1 MPTNYLD
8 VVELAELLGLSIS
21 TLRRRLR
28 SREWEL
34 PPRAHGFEELLR
46 WRRTEVVCCVAETEY
61 RTGMK
66 R

>member
-8 VVELAELLGLSIS
+8 VVELAEMLGLSVA
-21 TLRRRLR
+21 TVRRRLR
-28 SREWEL
+28 CRAWEL

-46 WRRTEVVCCVAETEY
+46 WRRTEVVCWVAETEY
-61 RTGMK
+61 RAARK

>member
-8 VVELAELLGLSIS
+8 VVELVETLGLSVE

-28 SREWEL
+28 CREWEL
-34 PPRAHGFEELLR
+34 PPRAHGFGELLR
-46 WRRTEVVCCVAETEY
+46 GRRTEVVCWLAETEY
-61 RTGMK
+61 RAGMK